1 MKFKQIKNT
10 PVDSNCYVVY
20 DKALGKECIV
30 VDPGS
35 EKNEGLLEFLL
46 TENLTPS
53 HIILTHEHFD
63 HCWGIEGLRTKYPQV
78 KLVCSA
84 ECSIAIQDKKR
95 NHSIFYQQPGFV
107 LQEAD
112 IKLENVFW
120 SLKWQDRDLK
130 FYPVKGHTSAGIIFC
145 CGSLLFTG
153 DELIKDIRTVTKL
166 KTGSKE
172 KLNDSIELLESLKGS
187 GWLVCP
193 GHGETFD
200 LDSYELQK
208 ING

>member
-1 MKFKQIKNT
+1 MKLKQIKNT

-20 DKALGKECIV
+20 DKTLCADCFV

-35 EKNEGLLEFLL
+35 EHNVSLLKFFLEEKLKPEF
-46 TENLTPS
+46 
-53 HIILTHEHFD
+53 IIITHEHFD
-63 HCWGIEGLRTKYPQV
+63 HCWGVEGLRTKYPQV
-78 KLVCSA
+78 KLVCST
-84 ECSIAIQDKKR
+84 ECSNAIQDKKR

-112 IKLENVFW
+112 IKLEDVFW
-120 SLKWQDRDLK
+120 SLKWQDRDIK
-130 FYPVKGHTSAGIIFC
+130 FYPVKGHTSAGIIFS
-145 CGSLLFTG
+145 CGSMLFTG

-166 KTGSKE
+166 KTGSKD
-172 KLNDSIELLESLKGS
+172 KLKDSVELLGSLKGS
-187 GWLVCP
+187 GRLVCP

-208 ING
+208 IIG